1 MTRKTHQRHL
11 WAKLPLAAA
20 VAATMSTPTAAYQF
34 YMGDVEASFDTT
46 LTAGA
51 GWRVEDPDKRLI
63 ARGNL
68 STADAAQGKGA
79 STTNYDDG
87 NLNFEKGK
95 TYSKIVKG
103 TSDLFLNYRVNSD
116 YLTRVGGFARGRYYY
131 DFELK
136 DEHRHRDVNGNVRPL
151 NTEAKKNASGAEFL
165 DAYVFSDWYFG
176 NVPVS
181 IRYGKQVVSWGEST
195 FIQGGVNI
203 INPVDVNAI
212 RAPGAQLKDA
222 LLPVEMLYTSAGITQ
237 NVSVEAFVQTDWEK
251 VEPDDCGTF
260 FSTNDFAPDG
270 CGPVFE
276 AGQVS
281 EFQARQAG
289 AVIDRAADRKPDDKD
304 QFGAAVRW
312 YVPALNDSELGLY
325 YIKYNS
331 RLPYVSGIVSSGI
344 GSSTLPDYFI
354 EYPENIDLYGLSINT
369 TAPGGWSVGAE
380 YSFRPNMPLQWNA
393 FELLAGGAQLRLPN
407 GQPVSLLE
415 RQRLSEAGG
424 ANLSDQPVKG
434 YDRFKVSQ
442 AQMTLVNFFDQIMG
456 ASRMTFIGEV
466 GATYVHDLPGYDE
479 ARYGRPGTF
488 GIGTIPFETG
498 AGTADACPGSNLNP
512 EYCNN
517 EGFTTDF
524 SWGYVMRAS
533 WEYNGVY
540 AGVNLEPQIAFAHD
554 VQGYAPAPGGN
565 FIEGSKSVGLSLS
578 GTYQNRYEA
587 SIGYT
592 NYFGGKPYNDLTDR
606 DNVTASVS
614 VSF

>member
-1 MTRKTHQRHL
+1 MTRKTHQRHQ

-20 VAATMSTPTAAYQF
+20 VAATMSAPAAAFQF

-46 LTAGA
+46 LTAGV

-63 ARGNL
+63 GRGNL
-68 STADAAQGKGA
+68 SNADAAQGKGA
-79 STTNYDDG
+79 SSTNYDDG

-103 TSDLFLNYRVNSD
+103 TSDLLLDYRVNSD

-136 DEHRHRDVNGNVRPL
+136 DEHRHKDVNGNVRPL
-151 NTEAKKNASGAEFL
+151 NTEAKKNASGAEIL

-176 NVPVS
+176 NVPVT

-195 FIQGGVNI
+195 FIQGGINV

-260 FSTNDFAPDG
+260 FSTNDFAADG
-270 CGPVFE
+270 CGPVFA

-281 EFQARQAG
+281 EFQAKASG
-289 AVIDRAADRKPDDKD
+289 ATIDRRADRTPDEKD

-312 YVPALNDSELGLY
+312 YVPALNDSELGFY

-331 RLPYVSGIVSSGI
+331 RLPYVSGVAGQNP
-344 GSSTLPDYFI
+344 GDLPDYYI
-354 EYPENIDLYGLSINT
+354 EYPENIDLYGVSINT

-393 FELLAGGAQLRLPN
+393 FELIYGGLQLNDVVGANVAKLQTKREAEAGAG
-407 GQPVSLLE
+407 VSL
-415 RQRLSEAGG
+415 SGKAV
-424 ANLSDQPVKG
+424 DG
-434 YDRFKVSQ
+434 YDRHKVSQ
-442 AQMTLVNFFDQIMG
+442 AQMTLINFFDQVMG
-456 ASRMTFIGEV
+456 ASRMTVIGEV

-479 ARYGRPGTF
+479 ARYGRSGTF
-488 GIGTIPFETG
+488 GIGQL
-498 AGTADACPGSNLNP
+498 PGGLCDPSNAPVPPANLNS

-524 SWGYVMRAS
+524 SWGYVMRAT
-533 WEYNGVY
+533 WDYNGVF
-540 AGVNLEPQIAFAHD
+540 AGVNLQPQIAFSHD
-554 VQGYAPAPGGN
+554 VQGYAPSPGGN

-578 GTYQNRYEA
+578 GTYQNRYQA

-592 NYFGGKPYNDLTDR
+592 NYFGGKPYNELTDR